1 MEITFQLTPED
12 YKKSTLYTRRKVVK
26 RSLLRFFSTGWGC
39 LYGLLI
45 GFGQMLIYRYGMEY
59 GCISQKPLYWGLGL
73 ALTGIIM
80 LAINPHIH
88 ALAYKRA
95 LFRKGGY
102 YCSPQTFKVED
113 GHLLHRQRSTESRFA
128 WTDILAIE
136 EDRDYLY
143 VFLDPVVSFIIPR
156 RAFNEPS
163 AFHQFKT
170 ELSRHISRQG

>member
-12 YKKSTLYTRRKVVK
+12 YRKSNRYKLHKVVK
-26 RSLLRFFSTGWGC
+26 RSLLRFLSTGWGC

-45 GFGQMLIYRYGMEY
+45 GFGQMLLYRYGMEY
-59 GCISQKPLYWGLGL
+59 GCISKEPLYWGLGL

-80 LAINPHIH
+80 LALNPYIH

-95 LFRKGGY
+95 LFKKGGY
-102 YCSPQTFKVED
+102 YCSAQTFKIE
-113 GHLLHRQRSTESRFA
+113 GLHLLHRQRSTESRFA

-143 VFLDPVVSFIIPR
+143 VFLDPAVSFIIPR